1 MLRITPY
8 FAATFTLFSFF
19 APSGIAHANDVT
31 VQHAMGETQIK
42 KYPEIVA
49 TLDISALDTLY
60 AIGIDVQG
68 VPNRIYAPYL
78 HKFDGQEYRKV
89 GSVFEPDYEVLD
101 AMAPD
106 LIIVGGR
113 SSPKYKEVSRIAPT
127 IDLTPD
133 LKDRLGS
140 TIKYAEELG
149 EIFGKQTEV
158 SERVTKLRQSI
169 EVVREKAHATGN
181 GLLIM
186 TTGGK
191 MSAMGPGTWFGM
203 IYDTFGITPAVK
215 NFDTSFHGQ
224 IVSPEFVL
232 ETDPDWLFV
241 IDRDAAIGEV
251 GASAKQIV
259 DNELIRQTKAW
270 KMGHVVYLDPV
281 HWYVVSDGLIAMQA
295 MADELSK
302 ALSSP
307 Q

>member
-1 MLRITPY
+1 MSRTLY
-8 FAATFTLFSFF
+8 LAAVVTLFSLCASFD
-19 APSGIAHANDVT
+19 SAHAGGVM
-31 VQHAMGETQIK
+31 VHHAMGETEVK
-42 KYPEIVA
+42 KDPNVVA
-49 TLDISALDTLY
+49 TLDVSALDTLS
-60 AIGIDVQG
+60 AIGVDVQG
-68 VPNRIYAPYL
+68 VPNDIFVPYL
-78 HKFDGQEYRKV
+78 HKFDGQKYPKV
-89 GSVFEPDYEVLD
+89 GSVFEPDYEALN

-113 SSPKYKEVSRIAPT
+113 SSPKYGEVSRIAPT

-133 LKDRLGS
+133 LKNRLGS

-149 EIFGKQTEV
+149 EIFGKQKEV
-158 SERVTKLRQSI
+158 SERVTKLRQSV
-169 EVVREKAHATGN
+169 ESVKEKAGATGT
-181 GLLIM
+181 GLLVM

-203 IYDTFGITPAVK
+203 LYDTFGIKPAVK
-215 NFDTSFHGQ
+215 DLDTSFHGQ

-241 IDRDAAIGEV
+241 IDRDAAIGQA
-251 GASAKQIV
+251 GASAKQVV

-281 HWYVVSDGLIAMQA
+281 NWYIVSDGLIAMQA

-302 ALSSP
+302 ALSSA

>member
-1 MLRITPY
+1 MLRTSH
-8 FAATFTLFSFF
+8 FAAICTLFLSF
-19 APSGIAHANDVT
+19 APFGSAHADGVMI
-31 VQHAMGETQIK
+31 QHAMGETEVK
-42 KYPEIVA
+42 KDPKTVA
-49 TLDISALDTLY
+49 TLDVSALDTLY
-60 AIGIDVQG
+60 AIGVDVQG
-68 VPNRIYAPYL
+68 VPHDIFVPYL
-78 HKFDGQEYRKV
+78 HKFDGPEYRKV
-89 GSVFEPDYEVLD
+89 GSVFEPDYEALS

-113 SSPKYKEVSRIAPT
+113 SGPKYPEVSKIGPT

-149 EIFGKQTEV
+149 EIFGKQKEV
-158 SERVTKLRQSI
+158 SDRVTKLRQSI
-169 EVVREKAHATGN
+169 ESVKEKAHAAGTA
-181 GLLIM
+181 LLIM

-203 IYDTFGITPAVK
+203 LYDTFGIKPAVK
-215 NFDTSFHGQ
+215 DLDTSFHGQ

-241 IDRDAAIGEV
+241 IDRDAAIGQA
-251 GASAKQIV
+251 GASARQVV

-270 KMGHVVYLDPV
+270 KLGHVVYLDPV
-281 HWYVVSDGLIAMQA
+281 DWYIVSDGLIAMQA

-302 ALSSP
+302 ALSSA

>member
-1 MLRITPY
+1 MLRTSH
-8 FAATFTLFSFF
+8 FAAICTLFLSF
-19 APSGIAHANDVT
+19 APFGSAHADGVMI
-31 VQHAMGETQIK
+31 QHAMGETEVK
-42 KYPEIVA
+42 KDPKTVA
-49 TLDISALDTLY
+49 VLDVSALDTLY
-60 AIGIDVQG
+60 AIGVDVQG
-68 VPNRIYAPYL
+68 VPNDIFVPYL
-78 HKFDGQEYRKV
+78 HKFDGPEYRKV
-89 GSVFEPDYEVLD
+89 GSVFEPDYEALS

-113 SSPKYKEVSRIAPT
+113 SSPKYPEVSKIGPT

-149 EIFGKQTEV
+149 EIFGKQKDV
-158 SERVTKLRQSI
+158 SDRVTKLRQSI
-169 EVVREKAHATGN
+169 ESVKEKAHAAGTA
-181 GLLIM
+181 LLIM

-203 IYDTFGITPAVK
+203 LYDTFGIKPAVK
-215 NFDTSFHGQ
+215 DLDTSFHGQ

-241 IDRDAAIGEV
+241 IDRDAAIGQA
-251 GASAKQIV
+251 GASARQVV

-270 KMGHVVYLDPV
+270 KLGHVVYLDPV
-281 HWYVVSDGLIAMQA
+281 DWYIVSDGLIAMQA

-302 ALSSP
+302 ALSSA

>member
-1 MLRITPY
+1 MLRTSH
-8 FAATFTLFSFF
+8 FAAICTLFLSF
-19 APSGIAHANDVT
+19 APFGSAHADGVMI
-31 VQHAMGETQIK
+31 QHAMGETEVK
-42 KYPEIVA
+42 KDPKTVA
-49 TLDISALDTLY
+49 TLDVSALDTLY
-60 AIGIDVQG
+60 AIGVDVQG
-68 VPNRIYAPYL
+68 VPNDIFVPYL
-78 HKFDGQEYRKV
+78 HKFDGPEYRKV
-89 GSVFEPDYEVLD
+89 GSVFEPDYEALS

-113 SSPKYKEVSRIAPT
+113 SGPKYPEVSKIGPT

-149 EIFGKQTEV
+149 EIFGKQKEV
-158 SERVTKLRQSI
+158 SDRVTKLRQSI
-169 EVVREKAHATGN
+169 ESVKEKAHAAGTA
-181 GLLIM
+181 LLIM

-203 IYDTFGITPAVK
+203 LYDTFGIKPSVK
-215 NFDTSFHGQ
+215 DLDTSFHGQ

-241 IDRDAAIGEV
+241 IDRDAAIGQA
-251 GASAKQIV
+251 GASARQVV

-270 KMGHVVYLDPV
+270 KLGHVVYLDPV
-281 HWYVVSDGLIAMQA
+281 DWYIVSDGLIAMQA

-302 ALSSP
+302 ALSSA

>member
-1 MLRITPY
+1 MLRTSH
-8 FAATFTLFSFF
+8 FAAICTLFLSF
-19 APSGIAHANDVT
+19 APFGSAHADGVMI
-31 VQHAMGETQIK
+31 QHAMGETEVK
-42 KYPEIVA
+42 KDPKTVA
-49 TLDISALDTLY
+49 TLDVSALDTLY
-60 AIGIDVQG
+60 AIGVDVQG
-68 VPNRIYAPYL
+68 VPNDIFVPYL
-78 HKFDGQEYRKV
+78 HKFDGPEYRKV
-89 GSVFEPDYEVLD
+89 GSVFEPDYEALS

-113 SSPKYKEVSRIAPT
+113 SGPKYPEVSKIGPT

-149 EIFGKQTEV
+149 EIFGKQKEV
-158 SERVTKLRQSI
+158 SDRVTKLRQSI
-169 EVVREKAHATGN
+169 ESVKEKAHAAGTA
-181 GLLIM
+181 LLIM

-203 IYDTFGITPAVK
+203 LYDTFGIKPSVK
-215 NFDTSFHGQ
+215 DLDTSFHGQ

-241 IDRDAAIGEV
+241 IDRDAAIGQA
-251 GASAKQIV
+251 GASARQVV

-270 KMGHVVYLDPV
+270 KLGHVVYLDPV
-281 HWYVVSDGLIAMQA
+281 NWYIVSDGLIAMQA

-302 ALSSP
+302 ALSSA

>member
-1 MLRITPY
+1 MSRAPY
-8 FAATFTLFSFF
+8 FAAMFMVFSFL
-19 APSGIAHANDVT
+19 APLSSAHADGVM
-31 VQHAMGETQIK
+31 VQHAMGETEVK
-42 KYPEIVA
+42 KEPKTVA
-49 TLDISALDTLY
+49 VLDVSALDTLY
-60 AIGIDVQG
+60 AIGADVQG
-68 VPNRIYAPYL
+68 VPNDIFVPYL

-89 GSVFEPDYEVLD
+89 GSVFEPDYEALN

-113 SSPKYKEVSRIAPT
+113 SSPKYGEVSKIAPT

-149 EIFGKQTEV
+149 EIFGKQKEV
-158 SERVTKLRQSI
+158 FERVTKLTQSV
-169 EVVREKAHATGN
+169 ESVKEKARATGN
-181 GLLIM
+181 GLLVM

-203 IYDTFGITPAVK
+203 LYDTFGITPAVK
-215 NFDTSFHGQ
+215 DLGTSFHGQ

-241 IDRDAAIGEV
+241 IDRDAAIGQA
-251 GASAKQIV
+251 GASAKQVV

-270 KMGHVVYLDPV
+270 KLGHVVYLDPV
-281 HWYVVSDGLIAMQA
+281 NWYIVSDGLIAMQA

-302 ALSSP
+302 ALSSG